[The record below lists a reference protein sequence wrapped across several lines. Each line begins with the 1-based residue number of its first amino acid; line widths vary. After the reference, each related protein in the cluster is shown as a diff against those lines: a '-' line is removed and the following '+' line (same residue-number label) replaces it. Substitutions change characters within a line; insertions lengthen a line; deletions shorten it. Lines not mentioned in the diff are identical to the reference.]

1 MAPNEAKLIGEI
13 LDGNLDSLTVLF
25 ESYEKRLL
33 RYAASI
39 VKEQDDAQDVVQ
51 QAMIKAYQNLRTYD
65 QKRSFSTW
73 IYRIVRNE
81 SLNWLRK
88 EKKYIGGEAAE
99 KIIEMEKSDQI
110 PDREMELK
118 ETQEAVR
125 ESLTKLPLKY
135 REPVMLYYIEDRKY
149 EEISDILR
157 LPINTVA
164 TRIRRGKEYL
174 KKIYLKDHE

>member
-135 REPVMLYYIEDRKY
+135 R
-149 EEISDILR
+149 
-157 LPINTVA
+157 
-164 TRIRRGKEYL
+164 
-174 KKIYLKDHE
+174 

>member
-1 MAPNEAKLIGEI
+1 M
-13 LDGNLDSLTVLF
+13 
-25 ESYEKRLL
+25 
-33 RYAASI
+33 
-39 VKEQDDAQDVVQ
+39 
-51 QAMIKAYQNLRTYD
+51 
-65 QKRSFSTW
+65 
-73 IYRIVRNE
+73 
-81 SLNWLRK
+81 RK